1 MTKNQEERLARAMDY
16 AQKSAEYHIRDYA
29 GGTLMP
35 GDAYADMPMD
45 ERDRLYLG
53 PDAGPPNMYSR
64 IYRSQREKEMRR
76 QGMTDAQIQR
86 RWDALNAIWQREIEE
101 RLYGEVKPDEG
112 ADDLIREYEQE
123 KAAGSYE
130 IRDEQENTSRKKK
143 YRIVWVILGFVALA
157 LFAFGALDGAGVING
172 RDIVIPIFDNL
183 DKILG
188 IGEGGSVGIVNGEN
202 GTEKGSP
209 GVLILV
215 YGVVIFLIYR
225 WIRKGKKSAGL
236 SGDSLYTELIPQTV
250 KRKYGDGSIY
260 DHQGGIPPEQMCRLN
275 CFGGR
280 PFTLDGQPL
289 PVVGRDLIEGTY
301 RGVHFRS
308 SYEYM
313 EYEYYYEDSDG
324 DREKKIDKLF
334 GGIVV
339 EIPYRKR
346 SSATLGLM
354 GNSEL
359 RMKTILKSKASL
371 DAGGKIRGT
380 ESDDFNLLFTID
392 SDDEE
397 NIFYILTPDV
407 MEKLAALYPREKSA
421 LHVAFDEDRLY
432 MCISKS
438 DTYMTFDD
446 EKRIKGAKD
455 VEAYLDKYMRMLQEV
470 IDAALLI

>member
-1 MTKNQEERLARAMDY
+1 MTKNHEERLTRAMDY

-35 GDAYADMPMD
+35 SDAYADIPMD

-101 RLYGEVKPDEG
+101 RLYGEARPNEG
-112 ADDLIREYEQE
+112 ADVLIREYEQE

-130 IRDEQENTSRKKK
+130 IRDEQERASRKKK
-143 YRIVWVILGFVALA
+143 HRIVWVILGLVALA
-157 LFAFGALDGAGVING
+157 LFVFGALDGAGIING
-172 RDIVIPIFDNL
+172 RDIVIPIFDKL

-188 IGEGGSVGIVNGEN
+188 IGEGGSVEIVREGNGA
-202 GTEKGSP
+202 EKGTP
-209 GVLILV
+209 VVLILV
-215 YGVVIFLIYR
+215 YGVVIFLIYK
-225 WIRKGKKSAGL
+225 WIRKGKKSSGLAGV
-236 SGDSLYTELIPQTV
+236 SLYTELIPQTV
-250 KRKYGDGSIY
+250 RRRYGDDSIY
-260 DHQGGIPPEQMCRLN
+260 DHQCGIPPEQMRRLN
-275 CFGGR
+275 CFDGR
-280 PFTLDGQPL
+280 PFTLDGQSL

-313 EYEYYYEDSDG
+313 EYEYYCEDSDG

-346 SSATLGLM
+346 SSAALGLM

-359 RMKTILKSKASL
+359 KMKTILKSKASI

-407 MEKLAALYPREKSA
+407 MEKLAALYSREKAA
-421 LHVAFDEDRLY
+421 LHVAFAEDRLY
-432 MCISKS
+432 MCISRS

-446 EKRIKGAKD
+446 EKRIKGMKD
-455 VEAYLDKYMRMLQEV
+455 VEAYLDKYLRMLQEV

>member
-1 MTKNQEERLARAMDY
+1 MTKNHEERLIRAMDY

-35 GDAYADMPMD
+35 GDAYADMTMD

-101 RLYGEVKPDEG
+101 RLYGEARPNEG
-112 ADDLIREYEQE
+112 ADVLIREYESE

-130 IRDEQENTSRKKK
+130 IRDEQEKASRKKK
-143 YRIVWVILGFVALA
+143 NRIVWVLLGLVALA
-157 LFAFGALDGAGVING
+157 LFVFGALDGTGIING
-172 RDIVIPIFDNL
+172 RDIVIPIFDKL

-188 IGEGGSVGIVNGEN
+188 IGEGGSVEIVSEEN
-202 GTEKGSP
+202 GAEKGTP

-215 YGVVIFLIYR
+215 YGVVIFLIYK
-225 WIRKGKKSAGL
+225 WIRKGKKSAVA
-236 SGDSLYTELIPQTV
+236 GDSLYTELIPQTV
-250 KRKYGDGSIY
+250 RRRYGDDSIY
-260 DHQGGIPPEQMCRLN
+260 DHQGGISPEQMRRLN

-308 SYEYM
+308 CYEYM

-346 SSATLGLM
+346 SSAVIGLM

-359 RMKTILKSKASL
+359 KMKNILKSGAKL
-371 DAGGKIRGT
+371 DPGGKISGT

-407 MEKLAALYPREKSA
+407 MEKLAALYPREKAA
-421 LHVAFDEDRLY
+421 LHVAFAEDRLY
-432 MCISKS
+432 MCISSS

-446 EKRIKGAKD
+446 EKRIKGMKD
-455 VEAYLDKYMRMLQEV
+455 VEAYLDKYLRMLQEV